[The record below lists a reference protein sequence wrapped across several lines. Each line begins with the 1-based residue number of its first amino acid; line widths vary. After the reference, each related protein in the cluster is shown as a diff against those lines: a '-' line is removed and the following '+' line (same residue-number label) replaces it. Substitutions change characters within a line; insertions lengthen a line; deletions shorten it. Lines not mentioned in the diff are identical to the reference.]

1 MLGYCFENSARVSM
15 WRLIGMSDRRV
26 HTIPGR
32 AREWQVGG
40 WQTDILSYLEALL
53 QGHDKLSLYPSEIYI
68 ILTSKGVIKKL
79 KLFIFSEADDQVFWF
94 IFLLLHVPKS
104 PI

>member
-1 MLGYCFENSARVSM
+1 MN
-15 WRLIGMSDRRV
+15 DRKV

-40 WQTDILSYLEALL
+40 WQTGILSYLGALL